1 MRFVSLFLLSLVPG
15 GLCVDL
21 VCVHVFLVVDDALQ
35 WGTKKKFMEDPS
47 AWWTDFWLRAHDTD
61 EWERAEPNAG
71 HIAIARIMQFAP
83 PSPSLLLLPFSFTR
97 WCPNRQFPNVRLATQ
112 NIDRLH
118 LRAGCDPHRVAEV
131 HGALGVYRCTK
142 LFAFE
147 FPFFSSHLSFLHE
160 SPEMC
165 DLKQTNANKQN
176 SSCKYS
182 RTEQLEGVV
191 LHRDEAGRVVPPR
204 CPACGSLVMPMT
216 LLFDEMYSSHVFFKN
231 DVVSDWLDRAEVF
244 VFAGTSLSV
253 GITTAALHT
262 VAAWNAEAFAMN
274 VAPQHR
280 RIPCSSGT
288 PATLHDI
295 VGPCEATLPLLAALC
310 TTPSSPS
317 LCSPSRSSFPL
328 SCEIQ

>member
-1 MRFVSLFLLSLVPG
+1 MCSLLLMMLSSGEPRKSSWRTPRRG
-15 GLCVDL
+15 GPTFG
-21 VCVHVFLVVDDALQ
+21 CVHTTQTSGNVLNPMQ
-35 WGTKKKFMEDPS
+35 GTSPLLAS
-47 AWWTDFWLRAHDTD
+47 CSLLLLAS
-61 EWERAEPNAG
+61 
-71 HIAIARIMQFAP
+71 
-83 PSPSLLLLPFSFTR
+83 SPSLLLLPFSFTR

-165 DLKQTNANKQN
+165 DLKQQTQN
-176 SSCKYS
+176 SSCKFS

-317 LCSPSRSSFPL
+317 LCSPSRSFFPL